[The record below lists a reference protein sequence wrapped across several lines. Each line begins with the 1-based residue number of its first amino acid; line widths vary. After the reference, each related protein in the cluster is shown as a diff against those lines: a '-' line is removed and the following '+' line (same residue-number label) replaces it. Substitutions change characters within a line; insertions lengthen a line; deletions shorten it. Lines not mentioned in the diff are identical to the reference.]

1 MKAVTDPAASH
12 PWAKIYRLRN
22 PLQIDEVGD
31 LLDEIWAQHAHHR
44 RRNRLD
50 TQGARLVGES
60 QPLKTVRQSIEKVA
74 PSMASV
80 LIRGESG
87 TGKEVVA
94 REIHR
99 LSGRPGE
106 FIAVNCGAIPEKLL
120 ESELFGHERG
130 AFTDAIGQR
139 IGEFE
144 RAAGGTIFLD
154 EIGDMPPAMQV
165 KLLRV
170 LQERTIERIGG
181 SAPVPVD
188 VRIVAATHRDLN
200 AMIDA
205 ESFREDLFYRLNVF
219 PIDVPP
225 LRERLDDL
233 PLLVDAFLTRLRDEY
248 QVSIS
253 LSDSALARLAAYD
266 WPGNVRELVNLVERL
281 SVLKAHGSVT
291 AQDLPAPLRGGTDG
305 LPGEHE
311 PIQLVDTSL
320 KKHLADIEVGLI
332 MSALEQSGGVVAR
345 AAELLRVG
353 RTTLVE
359 KMRRYGLSA
368 GRDDS
373 PAADS

>member
-1 MKAVTDPAASH
+1 MPMNDPTQSF
-12 PWAKIYRLRN
+12 PWAKIYRLRS

-50 TQGARLVGES
+50 TQRARLVGAS
-60 QPLKTVRQSIEKVA
+60 APMQAIRRAIEKVA

-99 LSGRPGE
+99 LSGRTGE
-106 FIAVNCGAIPEKLL
+106 FIAVNCGAIPDKLL

-144 RAAGGTIFLD
+144 RAAGGTVFLD
-154 EIGDMPPAMQV
+154 EIGDMPAAMQV

-181 SAPVPVD
+181 TQPLEVD
-188 VRIVAATHRDLN
+188 VRIVAATHRDLST
-200 AMIDA
+200 MIDD
-205 ESFREDLFYRLNVF
+205 ETFREDLFYRLNVF
-219 PIDVPP
+219 PIDLPP

-233 PLLVDAFLTRLRDEY
+233 PLLVEEFLGRLRDEY
-248 QVSIS
+248 RVSIS
-253 LSDSALARLAAYD
+253 LADDAMARLAAYA
-266 WPGNVRELVNLVERL
+266 WPGNVRELVNLIERL
-281 SVLKAHGSVT
+281 SVLKSHGSVG
-291 AQDLPAPLRGGTDG
+291 AHDLPPPLRGDDS
-305 LPGEHE
+305 LPGENE
-311 PIQLVDTSL
+311 GVRLIGTSL
-320 KKHLADIEVGLI
+320 KKHLANIEIELI
-332 MSALEQSGGVVAR
+332 TSALEQSGGVVAR
-345 AAELLRVG
+345 AAELLNVG

-359 KMRRYGLSA
+359 KMRRYELNAS
-368 GRDDS
+368 RDTE
-373 PAADS
+373 AQTGT